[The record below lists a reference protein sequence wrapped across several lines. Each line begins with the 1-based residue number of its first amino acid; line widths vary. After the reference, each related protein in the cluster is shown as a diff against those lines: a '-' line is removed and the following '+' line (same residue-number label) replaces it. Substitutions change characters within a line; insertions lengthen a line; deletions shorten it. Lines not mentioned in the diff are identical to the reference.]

1 MFDKLLIANR
11 GAIACRILRTLRTL
25 QVKGVAVYSEAD
37 AASLHLMQADEAHSL
52 GEGGAAGT
60 YLAVDKILAI
70 AKASGAKAI
79 HPGYGFLS
87 ENAGFAQA
95 CEDAGIAF
103 VGPTPEQLRV
113 FGLKHTARALARQHG
128 VPMLEGTELLDS
140 LESAIAAAH
149 TIGYPVMLKS
159 TAGGGGIGMRVC
171 RSAEEL
177 ADSFEAV
184 KRLGQ
189 NNFSDA
195 GVFIEKYIQRARHLE
210 VQVFGDGQGEVLAL
224 GVRDCSVQRR
234 NQKVLEET
242 PAPNLPHGMAEEL
255 CIAAVKLARAVNYRS
270 AGTVEF
276 VFDSED
282 QRFYF
287 LEVNTR
293 LQVEH
298 GVTEQVWG
306 VDLVS
311 WMVQL
316 AAGDLPQLDQ
326 LQAGLKPV
334 GHAIQARL
342 YAEDPG
348 RDFQPCPGL
357 LTAADFPP
365 ADGRSLRID
374 TWVEAGCEIPPYF
387 DPMIA
392 KLISWAPTREDASA
406 GLIDALNETRLYGV
420 ETNRDYL
427 RQIIADAPFSS
438 GQPWTRCLEDLVYHA
453 DTFEVLSGG
462 TQTSVQDYPGRLGY
476 WAVGVPPSGPM
487 DSRALRQGNGL
498 LGNPEGCAAL
508 EITMSGPLLRFN
520 TDAVV
525 AVTGAHIPIT
535 LDGQACAMN
544 TALFVSAGS
553 TLSLG
558 TIAGAGVRSYLCVRG
573 GLDVPDYLGSKSTFT
588 LGQFGG
594 HGGRALRAGDVLHI
608 VPLVER
614 SAGQRIA
621 DEALEAL
628 TDVRRMR
635 VIYGPHAAP
644 EYFTEAYI
652 ERFFA
657 TDWEVHFNSSRTG
670 VRLIGPK
677 PEWVR
682 ADGGEAGL
690 HPSNIHDNPYA
701 IGAVDFTG
709 DMPVILGPDGPS
721 LGGFVCPVT
730 IIEADLWQLGQ
741 LKAGDRVRFTPVSV
755 EACHA
760 ERCGGALASEG
771 YIPDAENP
779 STATPSSR
787 ASSLPQGTAN
797 FRRSELVRE
806 DYSPDA
812 ENPSTATP
820 SSRASSLP
828 QGTANFRGSELGREG
843 YSPDAEN
850 PSTAT
855 PSSRASSLPQDTAN
869 SRRSELAREG
879 YSPDAENPSTAT
891 PSSRASSLPQG
902 TANFR
907 RSELAREGYSPD
919 AENPSTATPSSRA
932 SSLPQGTAN
941 FRGSELAR
949 ESYSPD
955 AENPSTATPSSRAS
969 SLPQGTANFRGS
981 ELAREGYSPDAENP
995 STAPDSSRTSPL
1007 LQGTANFRDSEVVR
1021 IEDLPSPVILDIGQD
1036 DKRLVARLS
1045 GDTHLLLEIGAP
1057 ELDLVLRLRGH
1068 ALMLALEAK
1077 ALAGVVDL
1085 TPGIRSLQVH
1095 YRPEQLPL
1103 WQLLDIIAG
1112 EWDAVCAAKDLQV
1125 ASRIVHLPLSWDD
1138 PACQLAIEKYMTTV
1152 RKDAPWCPSNLEF
1165 IRRINDLPNLDEVQR
1180 TVFDASYL
1188 VMGLGDVYLG
1198 APVATPLDPRHR
1210 LVTTKYNPART
1221 WTAENSVG
1229 IGGAYMCV
1237 YGMEGPGGYQFV
1249 GRTLQMWN
1257 RYRDVAAF
1265 EGKPWLL
1272 RFFDQIRFYPV
1283 SAEELVRIRRDFPLG
1298 RFALNI
1304 EHSTLNLADYQAF
1317 LTREA
1322 EGIEAF
1328 RAQQNAAF
1336 NAERERWIANGQADF
1351 QSDEGVTPN
1360 TEEQPLQ
1367 PGQQCVDSH
1376 IAGNLWQVQV
1386 QPGDHVEAGDV
1397 LVILESMKME
1407 IPLLA
1412 PIAGVVQD
1420 VRVQPGSAV
1429 RAGQRVV
1436 VLSAD

>member
-1 MFDKLLIANR
+1 MFTKLLIANR
-11 GAIACRILRTLRTL
+11 GAIACRILRTLHAL
-25 QVKGVAVYSEAD
+25 EVKGVAVYSEAD
-37 AASLHLMQADEAHSL
+37 AASLHIQQANEAHSL
-52 GEGGAAGT
+52 GEGPAAGT
-60 YLAVDKILAI
+60 YLQVEKILAV
-70 AKASGAKAI
+70 AKQSGAQAI

-87 ENAGFAQA
+87 ENAAFAEA
-95 CEDAGIAF
+95 CEAAGIAF

-113 FGLKHTARALARQHG
+113 FGLKHTARALAKQHG
-128 VPMLEGTELLDS
+128 VPMLEGTELLES
-140 LESAIAAAH
+140 LDAALSAGEQV
-149 TIGYPVMLKS
+149 GYPVMLKS

-171 RSAEEL
+171 NDAGEL
-177 ADSFEAV
+177 SEAFDAV

-189 NNFSDA
+189 NNFSDS

-242 PAPNLPHGMAEEL
+242 PAPNLPAGMAEEL
-255 CIAAVKLARAVNYRS
+255 CAAAIQLARAVNYRS

-276 VFDSED
+276 VYDSEAA
-282 QRFYF
+282 RFYF

-306 VDLVS
+306 VDLVR
-311 WMVQL
+311 WLIEL
-316 AAGDLPQLDQ
+316 AAGDLPPLAELAKQ
-326 LQAGLKPV
+326 LKPS

-348 RDFQPCPGL
+348 RDFQPSPGL
-357 LTAADFPP
+357 LTAVNFPV
-365 ADGRSLRID
+365 ADGKNLRID

-392 KLISWAPTREDASA
+392 KVITWADTREQASA
-406 GLIDALNETRLYGV
+406 ALDQALSDTLLYGV
-420 ETNRDYL
+420 ESNRDYL
-427 RQIIADAPFSS
+427 RQILLDAPFAS
-438 GQPWTRCLEDLVYHA
+438 GKPWTRCLEGLTYRA
-453 DTFEVLSGG
+453 NTLEVLSAG
-462 TQTSVQDYPGRLGY
+462 TQTTVQDFPGRLGY

-487 DSRALRQGNGL
+487 DDRALRLGNRL
-498 LGNPEGCAAL
+498 LGNEQGAAAL
-508 EITMSGPLLRFN
+508 EITMSGPTLRFN

-525 AVTGAHIPIT
+525 AVTGAPIP
-535 LDGQACAMN
+535 LSVDGIEQPLN
-544 TALFVSAGS
+544 TALLIKAGS

-558 TIAGAGVRSYLCVRG
+558 TINGAGARSYLCLRG
-573 GLDVPDYLGSKSTFT
+573 GVQVPDYLGSKSTFT

-594 HGGRALRAGDVLHI
+594 HGGRALRSGDVLHLL
-608 VPLVER
+608 PL
-614 SAGQRIA
+614 A
-621 DEALEAL
+621 DNAVGAQLPAELCAALPA
-628 TDVRRMR
+628 VREIR
-635 VIYGPHAAP
+635 VIYGPHGAP
-644 EYFTEAYI
+644 EYFTPAYI
-652 ERFFA
+652 ETFFA
-657 TDWEVHFNSSRTG
+657 TAWEVHFNSSRTG

-682 ADGGEAGL
+682 DSGGEAGL

-741 LKAGDRVRFTPVSV
+741 LKAGDKLKFVAVDI
-755 EACHA
+755 A
-760 ERCGGALASEG
+760 
-771 YIPDAENP
+771 
-779 STATPSSR
+779 TAR
-787 ASSLPQGTAN
+787 
-797 FRRSELVRE
+797 
-806 DYSPDA
+806 
-812 ENPSTATP
+812 
-820 SSRASSLP
+820 
-828 QGTANFRGSELGREG
+828 
-843 YSPDAEN
+843 
-850 PSTAT
+850 
-855 PSSRASSLPQDTAN
+855 
-869 SRRSELAREG
+869 ELAKARNEETHNLVARMQSG
-879 YSPDAENPSTAT
+879 ENMAPL
-891 PSSRASSLPQG
+891 SRIASGLQ
-902 TANFR
+902 
-907 RSELAREGYSPD
+907 
-919 AENPSTATPSSRA
+919 NPI
-932 SSLPQGTAN
+932 
-941 FRGSELAR
+941 
-949 ESYSPD
+949 
-955 AENPSTATPSSRAS
+955 
-969 SLPQGTANFRGS
+969 
-981 ELAREGYSPDAENP
+981 
-995 STAPDSSRTSPL
+995 
-1007 LQGTANFRDSEVVR
+1007 V
-1021 IEDLPSPVILDIGQD
+1021 LDIGEA

-1057 ELDLVLRLRGH
+1057 ELDLVLRFRGH
-1068 ALMLALEAK
+1068 ALMQALEAK
-1077 ALAGVVDL
+1077 RLDGVIDL

-1095 YRPEQLPL
+1095 YQPETLSL
-1103 WQLLDIIAG
+1103 ANLLAIVVG
-1112 EWDAVCAAKDLQV
+1112 EWDAVCAAQDLKV
-1125 ASRIVHLPLSWDD
+1125 PSRIVHLPLSWDD

-1165 IRRINDLPNLDEVQR
+1165 IRRINDLPNLDEVYR

-1265 EGKPWLL
+1265 DGKPWLL

-1283 SAEELVRIRRDFPLG
+1283 SAEELLRIRRDFPLG
-1298 RFALNI
+1298 RYELRI
-1304 EHSTLNLADYQAF
+1304 EHSELALNDYQNF
-1317 LTREA
+1317 LTEEA
-1322 EGIEAF
+1322 EGIAAF
-1328 RAQQNAAF
+1328 RAQQRGAF
-1336 NAERERWIANGQADF
+1336 DAERQRWIESGQAHFD
-1351 QSDEGVTPN
+1351 S
-1360 TEEQPLQ
+1360 EEIAPDLGEDAPLGA
-1367 PGQQCVDSH
+1367 GQHAIESH

-1386 QPGDHVEAGDV
+1386 EVGATVKAGDV

-1412 PIAGVVQD
+1412 PRDGVVSE
-1420 VRVQPGSAV
+1420 VRVQPGSPV

-1436 VLSAD
+1436 VLEEA

>member
-1 MFDKLLIANR
+1 MFEKVLIANR
-11 GAIACRILRTLRTL
+11 GAIACRILRTLDEL

-37 AASLHLMQADEAHSL
+37 AASLHILQAFESQSL
-52 GEGGAAGT
+52 GEGAAAGT

-70 AKASGAKAI
+70 AKATGATAI

-87 ENAGFAQA
+87 ENAAFAQA
-95 CEDAGIAF
+95 CEAANIAF
-103 VGPTPEQLRV
+103 IGPTPEQLRV
-113 FGLKHTARALARQHG
+113 FGLKHTARALAKQHG

-140 LESAIAAAH
+140 LDAALIAGEQV
-149 TIGYPVMLKS
+149 GYPVMLKS

-171 RSAEEL
+171 RSAGEL
-177 ADSFEAV
+177 SESFEAV

-242 PAPNLPHGMAEEL
+242 PAPNLPEGMAEEL
-255 CIAAVKLARAVNYRS
+255 CAAAIKLAKAVNYRS

-276 VFDSED
+276 VFDSD
-282 QRFYF
+282 AQSFYF

-306 VDLVS
+306 VDLVR
-311 WMVQL
+311 WMVEL
-316 AAGDLPQLDQ
+316 AAGDLPPLRELSQ
-326 LQAGLKPV
+326 GLKAD

-348 RDFQPCPGL
+348 RDFQPSPGL
-357 LTAADFPP
+357 LTAVNFPVT
-365 ADGRSLRID
+365 DGKHLRID

-392 KLISWAPTREDASA
+392 KVISWAPTREAARVD
-406 GLIDALNETRLYGV
+406 LHQALGDSLLYGV

-427 RQIIADAPFSS
+427 RQILLDTPFAS
-438 GQPWTRCLEDLVYHA
+438 GQPWTCCLEGLVYQA
-453 DTFEVLSGG
+453 NTFEVLSAG

-487 DSRALRQGNGL
+487 DSRALRLGNRL
-498 LGNPEGCAAL
+498 LGNDQGAAAL

-520 TDAVV
+520 CEAVV
-525 AVTGAHIPIT
+525 AVTGAEIP
-535 LDGQACAMN
+535 LMLNGEAVPMN
-544 TALFVSAGS
+544 TTLLIPAGA

-558 TIAGAGVRSYLCVRG
+558 TIGGAGARSYLCLHG
-573 GLDVPDYLGSKSTFT
+573 GVQVPDYLGSKSTFT

-594 HGGRALRAGDVLHI
+594 HGGRALRAGDVLH
-608 VPLVER
+608 VPSLIDR
-614 SAGQRIA
+614 SSGQQLAEEQITELPA
-621 DEALEAL
+621 
-628 TDVRRMR
+628 VRQIR
-635 VIYGPHAAP
+635 VIYGPHGAP
-644 EYFTEAYI
+644 EYFTENYI
-652 ERFFA
+652 GTFFA
-657 TDWEVHFNSSRTG
+657 TQWEVHFNSSRTG

-730 IIEADLWQLGQ
+730 VIEADLWQLGQ
-741 LKAGDRVRFTPVSV
+741 LKAGDKVQFVPVDLKTARTLALKWDS
-755 EACHA
+755 
-760 ERCGGALASEG
+760 CGSGLAHEEVDAV
-771 YIPDAENP
+771 PDLAP
-779 STATPSSR
+779 SR
-787 ASSLPQGTAN
+787 ASPLPQGI
-797 FRRSELVRE
+797 V
-806 DYSPDA
+806 
-812 ENPSTATP
+812 
-820 SSRASSLP
+820 
-828 QGTANFRGSELGREG
+828 
-843 YSPDAEN
+843 
-850 PSTAT
+850 
-855 PSSRASSLPQDTAN
+855 
-869 SRRSELAREG
+869 
-879 YSPDAENPSTAT
+879 
-891 PSSRASSLPQG
+891 
-902 TANFR
+902 
-907 RSELAREGYSPD
+907 
-919 AENPSTATPSSRA
+919 
-932 SSLPQGTAN
+932 
-941 FRGSELAR
+941 
-949 ESYSPD
+949 
-955 AENPSTATPSSRAS
+955 
-969 SLPQGTANFRGS
+969 
-981 ELAREGYSPDAENP
+981 
-995 STAPDSSRTSPL
+995 
-1007 LQGTANFRDSEVVR
+1007 
-1021 IEDLPSPVILDIGQD
+1021 SPVVLDIGQGD
-1036 DKRLVARLS
+1036 TRLVARLS

-1057 ELDLVLRLRGH
+1057 ELDLVLRFRAH
-1068 ALMLALEAK
+1068 ALMQALESK
-1077 ALAGVVDL
+1077 HLHGVIDL

-1095 YRPEQLPL
+1095 YQPEQLPL
-1103 WQLLDIIAG
+1103 ADLLGIVTG
-1112 EWDAVCAAKDLQV
+1112 EWDAVCAANDLQV
-1125 ASRIVHLPLSWDD
+1125 PSRIVHLPLSWDD

-1257 RYRDVAAF
+1257 RYREVAAF
-1265 EGKPWLL
+1265 DGKPWLL

-1283 SAEELVRIRRDFPLG
+1283 SADELLRIRRDFPLG
-1298 RFALNI
+1298 RFDLNI
-1304 EHSTLNLADYQAF
+1304 EHSQLNLADYQAF
-1317 LTREA
+1317 LAKEA
-1322 EGIEAF
+1322 QGIAAF
-1328 RAQQNAAF
+1328 RDQQKSAF
-1336 NAERERWIANGQADF
+1336 NAERERWIASGQAHFD
-1351 QSDEGVTPN
+1351 SEELPPEI
-1360 TEEQPLQ
+1360 TEDAPLAD
-1367 PGQQCVDSH
+1367 GQQSIDSH

-1386 QPGDHVEAGDV
+1386 QAGSRVAAGDV

-1412 PIAGVVQD
+1412 PMAGVVREI
-1420 VRVQPGSAV
+1420 RVQPGSAV

-1436 VLSAD
+1436 VLELDSSH